1 MKREDCKRTENN
13 VEEKRNATNAIKPL
27 KSLVYSILTV
37 SSISLTVM
45 SCRSDKIMT
54 EALYMQYKNVK
65 LELPPGDEI
74 GDSFSSGGMLSE
86 VVNYTNK
93 ENGASNEATYSTTN
107 KLDANTVYRLNEVVV
122 TSRSS
127 FTPERDG
134 RVSVNFLVR
143 VPKELISPNWSITL
157 SPQLLHNDSV
167 VPLKDLIIKGEDFYS
182 KQQSGY
188 EAYDKYLASI
198 VDKKDY
204 DSVFL
209 DKQGIAKDIYDRQ
222 SLYLGLYKSEW
233 NDMMDYQKWKKMM
246 ESRYMTFNVKQEANR
261 LALWH
266 KYQREAEFLKVK
278 NLATDKDTTG
288 ISASY
293 NKKFEK
299 RAGLLPQYRLKREIK
314 EKSVPR
320 KFKEV
325 HAEGHTVED
334 IKSHSVSERD
344 SVDISK
350 HRYFYDKIIEN
361 EMKDSLKNYK
371 FRELVPYEIRKD
383 VKLDSIADTGS
394 DFVYLYNHEYPV
406 TAGLKKIRI
415 TMKGHARAIDES
427 GYTFPRMDTLTYLI
441 SSIDQLIDT
450 TLTVKKTKLY
460 RNMYSLLTI
469 YPKFTTGKAVFNV
482 RHENNRMQIDTLM
495 STYNVFTKEK
505 GLDMDSVVMTAS
517 TALDG
522 SFDNNAYLS
531 KQRVDAV
538 KDHLRRTYGAD
549 MDIENVFKVR
559 YIGEDWNGLVRL
571 LQKRDDIEHKGEILH
586 MISNATFPDACEEE
600 IKKQYKEDYR
610 IIRDSIYPK
619 LHKVELAF
627 NMSRPGMV
635 STDSIQSEFRSE
647 YYEGLRLL
655 KNRQYW
661 EALEILANY
670 PDYNTALC
678 FTSMGY
684 NDRAYNLLV
693 QLEQTANVNYLLA
706 IVCYRLNKKELAVE
720 YLLKA
725 CELDNSK
732 IYRAPRDME
741 TKSLINTYKLKPKL
755 DKIEADAAI

>member
-1 MKREDCKRTENN
+1 M
-13 VEEKRNATNAIKPL
+13 
-27 KSLVYSILTV
+27 TV
-37 SSISLTVM
+37 GSISLAVM
-45 SCRSDKIMT
+45 SCRSEKIMT

-86 VVNYTNK
+86 IVNYTNK
-93 ENGASNEATYSTTN
+93 EDGKSNETTYSTTN

-143 VPKELISPNWSITL
+143 VPKELISSNWSITL

-167 VPLKDLIIKGEDFYS
+167 VPLKDLIIKGEEFYN

-188 EAYDKYLASI
+188 EAYGEYLASI

-209 DKQGIAKDIYDRQ
+209 DRKGIAQDIFDRQ

-246 ESRYMTFNVKQEANR
+246 DDRYMTFNAKQEANR

-288 ISASY
+288 ISASF

-320 KFKEV
+320 KFKEM
-325 HAEGHTVED
+325 HTEGHTVED
-334 IKSHSVSERD
+334 IKSHAVSEND

-350 HRYFYDKIIEN
+350 HRYFYNKIIEN

-371 FRELVPYEIRKD
+371 FRELIPYEIRKD
-383 VKLDSIADTGS
+383 VKLDSIADPGS

-427 GYTFPRMDTLTYLI
+427 GYTFPGMDTLTYLI

-469 YPKFTTGKAVFNV
+469 YPKFATGKAVFNV
-482 RHENNRMQIDTLM
+482 RHENNRMQIDTLIN
-495 STYNVFTKEK
+495 TYNVFTKEK

-531 KQRVDAV
+531 KQRADAI
-538 KDHLRRTYGAD
+538 KDHLRRTYGAG

-610 IIRDSIYPK
+610 IIHDSIYPK

-706 IVCYRLNKKELAVE
+706 IVCYRLNKKDLAVE

-741 TKSLINTYKLKPKL
+741 TKNLINTYKLKPKL